1 MWAQL
6 VVMVQFLRLRPPNS
20 QTWEL
25 SAANGIFSFVLFLKL
40 LARRQ
45 QGLKM
50 GLEQEE
56 QSPLG
61 LAMVEREM
69 DVPIPLI
76 FLINFHYG
84 EIKVG
89 SVGSPP
95 GLVLAL
101 FGGGCAHLGASFSR
115 P

>member
-1 MWAQL
+1 M
-6 VVMVQFLRLRPPNS
+6 VMVQFLSLRPPSS
-20 QTWEL
+20 QSWEL
-25 SAANGIFSFVLFLKL
+25 SAANCIFYFFLFLKL

-56 QSPLG
+56 PSPPG
-61 LAMVEREM
+61 LAMVEREV

-95 GLVLAL
+95 GLVLPV
-101 FGGGCAHLGASFSR
+101 FGGGCAHLGSSFSR

>member
-1 MWAQL
+1 MAMAAGGSSVPQA
-6 VVMVQFLRLRPPNS
+6 
-20 QTWEL
+20 EKL
-25 SAANGIFSFVLFLKL
+25 SAANCIFCSVLFLKL

-56 QSPLG
+56 SSPPG

-76 FLINFHYG
+76 FLINFHDG
-84 EIKVG
+84 EIKWE
-89 SVGSPP
+89 
-95 GLVLAL
+95 A
-101 FGGGCAHLGASFSR
+101 
-115 P
+115 

>member
-1 MWAQL
+1 MWAWLVLMAQL
-6 VVMVQFLRLRPPNS
+6 LRLRPPGS
-20 QTWEL
+20 QNWEL
-25 SAANGIFSFVLFLKL
+25 SAANCIFYFVLFLKL

-56 QSPLG
+56 SFPPG

-76 FLINFHYG
+76 FPINFHYG
-84 EIKVG
+84 
-89 SVGSPP
+89 
-95 GLVLAL
+95 
-101 FGGGCAHLGASFSR
+101 
-115 P
+115 